1 MRVPYMIVVGS
12 KEVESGQIT
21 PRVRNDLP
29 KLDKETWEI
38 DEFLAKIAEDAKT
51 RK

>member
-1 MRVPYMIVVGS
+1 MIVIGG
-12 KEVESGQIT
+12 KEVESGKVT

-29 KLDKETWEI
+29 KLDKETWET
-38 DEFLAKIAEDAKT
+38 DYFLSKLVEDTKN